1 MGIYTFRS
9 EKIIKFKNMT
19 DEENQLSNLNFPNRP
34 GNSNVILSKTSQPKS
49 SGPNSSGPNSS
60 GPKSSGAK
68 SSGPK
73 SSGAKSSGDKS
84 SGPKS
89 SEPKSSGTKSSKN
102 KSSFSA
108 TENAFF
114 RLPIWAQLIIK
125 ILVFFLAL
133 TGLTCGIL
141 TCKAK
146 NKYRLNSMIAGVI
159 LM

>member
-34 GNSNVILSKTSQPKS
+34 GNSNVILSKNSQPKS

-73 SSGAKSSGDKS
+73 SSGAKSSGAKS
-84 SGPKS
+84 SEPKS
-89 SEPKSSGTKSSKN
+89 SDPKSSGTKSSKN

>member
-34 GNSNVILSKTSQPKS
+34 GNSNVILSKNSQPK
-49 SGPNSSGPNSS
+49 SSGPNSS

-68 SSGPK
+68 SSG
-73 SSGAKSSGDKS
+73 AKSSE
-84 SGPKS
+84 PKS